1 MMFDMVVF
9 DFADTIARLEPS
21 KEEILQRFVKEKLS
35 IELPISKIQ
44 QTYFYIQNQYFY
56 SSVKIVDF
64 NQKRNFYKA
73 YNKAI
78 FHNLGIFHLIEP
90 FLDDFF
96 IYFSKI
102 EKHWTLKKEA
112 LELLV
117 YLQESG
123 VKIGLI
129 SNFDIVL
136 HDILKT
142 RLCIKDFF
150 SYIHISQEVG
160 YEKPDIKFYEN
171 FIDKYAVDPKTT
183 IYIGDN
189 YELDFLP
196 SHYLGFNSILLD
208 ENQNYTGIP
217 SLKKINSL
225 LEVKTIF
232 EKQQNEFL

>member
-1 MMFDMVVF
+1 MVIF

-21 KEEILQRFVKEKLS
+21 KEEILQRFVKDRLS

-56 SSVKIVDF
+56 SSVKISDL
-64 NQKRNFYKA
+64 NQKRNFYKG
-73 YNKAI
+73 YNKEI
-78 FHNLGIFHLIEP
+78 FSNLGVLHLIEP

-96 IYFSKI
+96 SYFTQI

-112 LELLV
+112 LELLR
-117 YLQESG
+117 YLKESD
-123 VKIGLI
+123 VKMGLI

-136 HDILKT
+136 HDILET

-171 FIDKYAVDPKTT
+171 FIDRYAVDPKTT

-196 SHYLGFNSILLD
+196 SYRLGFNSILLD
-208 ENQNYTGIP
+208 ESQNYTTIP
-217 SLKKINSL
+217 SFKKINSL
-225 LEVKTIF
+225 LEVKIIF
-232 EKQQNEFL
+232 EKQHNNANL